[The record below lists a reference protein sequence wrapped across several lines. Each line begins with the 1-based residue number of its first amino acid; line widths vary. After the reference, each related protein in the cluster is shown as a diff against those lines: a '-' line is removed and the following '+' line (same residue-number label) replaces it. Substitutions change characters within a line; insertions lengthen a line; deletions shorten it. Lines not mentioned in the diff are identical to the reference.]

1 MKYDNKTRVGVLE
14 TWERLRTGPRADE
27 KEWDEKL
34 TGKTASALKDKYKIA
49 FDRTKMVPEDNDLC
63 DRLFQAGMEMLLTM
77 GIYNIN
83 THRVCKYT
91 EDEVLTAIAVAP
103 DCLTLGEDRDSRQL
117 KARKFDDP
125 RPPINQGGPTGSPVT
140 EEIFLSTM
148 EAYAREPLVD
158 SIVDGV
164 VNTILGKD
172 PIPGTP
178 YEYAASRAEAVQVR
192 EAMARAGRPGMAF

>member
-1 MKYDNKTRVGVLE
+1 MKYDNKERVGVLE

-34 TGKTASALKDKYKIA
+34 TGSTATKLKEKYKLQ
-49 FDRTKMVPEDNDLC
+49 FDRSKIIPTDDDLC
-63 DRLFQAGMEMLLTM
+63 DRLFEAGKEMLLTM
-77 GIYNIN
+77 GIYGMN

-91 EDEVLTAIAVAP
+91 EDELLTAIAVAP
-103 DCLTLGEDRDSRQL
+103 SELTLGEGRDSRQL
-117 KARKFDDP
+117 KERKFDDP
-125 RPPINQGGPTGSPVT
+125 RPPLNQGGPTGSPVT
-140 EEIFLSTM
+140 EEIFISTM
-148 EAYAREPLVD
+148 EAYAREPMVD

-164 VNTILGKD
+164 VNTILGKN

>member
-1 MKYDNKTRVGVLE
+1 MKFDNKTRIGVLE
-14 TWERLRTGPRADE
+14 TWERLRTGPREDE
-27 KEWDEKL
+27 KTWDEKL
-34 TGKTASALKDKYKIA
+34 TGSTATKLKEKYKLQ
-49 FDRTKMVPEDNDLC
+49 FDRSKIIPTDDDLC
-63 DRLFQAGMEMLLTM
+63 DRLFHAGFEMLETM
-77 GIYNIN
+77 GVYGMN

-91 EDEVLTAIAVAP
+91 EDEILTALAVAP
-103 DCLTLGEDRDSRQL
+103 DCLTIGEDRDSRQL

-140 EEIFLSTM
+140 EEIFLATM

-178 YEYAASRAEAVQVR
+178 YEYAASRAEAVEVR
-192 EAMARAGRPGMAF
+192 QAMARAGRPGMAF